1 MDILY
6 YSNFC
11 PNSQK
16 VVQYIS
22 KAGLIEKINA
32 ICIDKRT
39 VDPNT
44 GQVHIQLENGKKI
57 MLPPNVHS
65 VPALLVKKKNYTALF
80 GGEIIKYFEPAVLS
94 KMKEAHMITGEPIG
108 TSLTGATGNLNIIS
122 EQYTLYD
129 LSPEELSA
137 KGVGG
142 RRPLYNYTSVAE
154 ETFSIPTPPDTW
166 RPDKVDQSVT
176 IDNLTQKR
184 DSEIQQGAPKTPY
197 GF

>member
-22 KAGLIEKINA
+22 RAGLIDRINA

-39 VDPNT
+39 IDPTT
-44 GQVHIQLENGKKI
+44 GQIHVQMENGKKI
-57 MLPPNVHS
+57 MLPPNIHS
-65 VPALLVKKKNYTALF
+65 VPALLVVKKNYNAIF
-80 GGEIIKYFEPAVLS
+80 GGEIIKYFEPAVMS
-94 KMKEAHMITGEPIG
+94 KMKEANMLNGEPVG

-129 LSPEELSA
+129 LTPEELSA

-142 RRPLYNYTSVAE
+142 RRPLHNYTSVE
-154 ETFSIPTPPDTW
+154 QSFTIPTPPDTY
-166 RPDKVDQSVT
+166 RPDKIDQSVT
-176 IDNLTQKR
+176 IDNLTHKR
-184 DSEIQQGAPKTPY
+184 DQDIKQGLPSTPY

>member
-16 VVQYIS
+16 VLQYIS
-22 KAGLIEKINA
+22 KAGLLEKINA
-32 ICIDKRT
+32 ICIDKRA
-39 VDPNT
+39 VDPKT

-57 MLPPNVHS
+57 MLPPNIHS
-65 VPALLVKKKNYTALF
+65 VPALLVVKKNYIALF

-94 KMKEAHMITGEPIG
+94 KMKEATMFTGEPIG
-108 TSLTGATGNLNIIS
+108 TSLTGSTGNLNIVS
-122 EQYTLYD
+122 EQYTMYD

-142 RRPLYNYTSVAE
+142 RRPLYNYTSVLE
-154 ETFSIPTPPDTW
+154 DTFSIPTPPDTW

-184 DSEIQQGAPKTPY
+184 DMEIRQGAPKTPY

>member
-11 PNSQK
+11 ANSQK

-22 KAGLIEKINA
+22 KAGLIDKINA
-32 ICIDKRT
+32 ICIDKRS

-44 GQVHIQLENGKKI
+44 GQVHIQLETGKKI
-57 MLPPNVHS
+57 MLPPNIHS
-65 VPALLVKKKNYTALF
+65 VPALLVVKKNYNALF

-94 KMKEAHMITGEPIG
+94 KMKEATILTGEPIG
-108 TSLTGATGNLNIIS
+108 TSLTGATGNLNIVS

-142 RRPLYNYTSVAE
+142 RRPLYNYMSVAQD
-154 ETFSIPTPPDTW
+154 TFSIPTPPDTW

-184 DSEIQQGAPKTPY
+184 DNEIQSGIQKTPY

>member
-32 ICIDKRT
+32 ICIDKRS

-57 MLPPNVHS
+57 MLPPNIHS
-65 VPALLVKKKNYTALF
+65 VPALLVVKKNYNALF

-94 KMKEAHMITGEPIG
+94 KMKEANMITGEPVG
-108 TSLTGATGNLNIIS
+108 TSLSGATGNLNIMS

-142 RRPLYNYTSVAE
+142 RRPLYNYTSVSDD
-154 ETFSIPTPPDTW
+154 TITIPTPPDTW

-184 DSEIQQGAPKTPY
+184 DKEIQQGVPKTPY

>member
-11 PNSQK
+11 ANSQK

-22 KAGLIEKINA
+22 KAGLIDRINA
-32 ICIDKRT
+32 ICIDKRSI
-39 VDPNT
+39 DPNT

-65 VPALLVKKKNYTALF
+65 VPALLVVKKNYNALF
-80 GGEIIKYFEPAVLS
+80 GGEIIKYFEPSVMS
-94 KMKEAHMITGEPIG
+94 KMKEATMRTGEPIG
-108 TSLTGATGNLNIIS
+108 TSLTGATGNLNIMS

-142 RRPLYNYTSVAE
+142 RRPLYNYTSVE
-154 ETFSIPTPPDTW
+154 NDVFSIPTPPDTW

-184 DSEIQQGAPKTPY
+184 DKEIQQGVQKTPY

>member
-16 VVQYIS
+16 VIQYIS
-22 KAGLIEKINA
+22 KAGLIDRINA

-39 VDPNT
+39 IDPKT
-44 GQVHIQLENGKKI
+44 SQMHIQLETGKKI
-57 MLPPNVHS
+57 ILPPNIHS
-65 VPALLVKKKNYTALF
+65 VPALLVVKKNYNALF

-94 KMKEAHMITGEPIG
+94 KMKEATIMTGEPVG
-108 TSLTGATGNLNIIS
+108 TSLAGSTGNLNIVS

-137 KGVGG
+137 KGIGG

-184 DSEIQQGAPKTPY
+184 DMEIRQGTPKTPY